1 MDEAFLLQLQEG
13 SRSRALVLM
22 GDFVHPD
29 VCWESGA
36 AGGRRYRRVLESLSS
51 LQLHL
56 QVLVLSALS
65 PGAPS
70 HNGLLFNPFSP
81 NRHCGIQCI
90 LCCIDTELIRM
101 TKVVVRQKL

>member
-36 AGGRRYRRVLESLSS
+36 AGGRRYRRVLESAEDNS
-51 LQLHL
+51 
-56 QVLVLSALS
+56 
-65 PGAPS
+65 
-70 HNGLLFNPFSP
+70 
-81 NRHCGIQCI
+81 II
-90 LCCIDTELIRM
+90 
-101 TKVVVRQKL
+101 

>member
-36 AGGRRYRRVLESLSS
+36 AGGRRYRRVLESAEDNSIIES
-51 LQLHL
+51 ENQ
-56 QVLVLSALS
+56 
-65 PGAPS
+65 
-70 HNGLLFNPFSP
+70 
-81 NRHCGIQCI
+81 RI
-90 LCCIDTELIRM
+90 
-101 TKVVVRQKL
+101 TKAGKDL